1 MKSPIN
7 NTIYLDH
14 NSTTL
19 IDSAWVKEWTSSAQI
34 AMLEGCANPASQHSA
49 GRKARALLEEAKEH
63 IGSHLGAEVSRFA
76 ADQVLLTSG
85 GTESNHLAVRG
96 IAAAFSK
103 ERLAG
108 RKGRV
113 IVSTIEHPSVAG
125 AAEQLKEEG
134 WNIVTLPVDTSGVVR
149 AELLPGLLT
158 PDTAL
163 VSVMLANNETGVLQ
177 PVAELAE
184 ICRAKGVLI
193 HTDATQ
199 AVGKMPV
206 HFRELG
212 VDALTC
218 TAHKFY
224 GPRGIG
230 ALVVRHG
237 VKLEPLWQGGFQQAG
252 IRPGTEDVV
261 LALGM
266 WTALG
271 RCMWDIQKD
280 PQLPA
285 LRSMRDNLE
294 QKLLAGW
301 PEAVIHG
308 QAVARLPNTICIS
321 FPPLDRQ
328 ALVMALD
335 LAGICCSTGSACA
348 SGSSE
353 PSPVLLSMGLP
364 EEHVSSAIRLS
375 LGKANTAKQINEAAQ
390 RILQVCNDLG
400 QRSELRQGT
409 R

>member
-1 MKSPIN
+1 MK
-7 NTIYLDH
+7 TIYLD
-14 NSTTL
+14 NNATTFIL
-19 IDSAWVKEWTSSAQI
+19 PEI
-34 AMLEGCANPASQHSA
+34 ADAMAKAMQEGYANPASQHSE
-49 GRKARALLEEAKEH
+49 GRKARAALEGAKEQ
-63 IGSHLGAEVSRFA
+63 IGKLLGAEMSRFA

-96 IAAAFSK
+96 IAKAFSNQ
-103 ERLAG
+103 RLAG

-113 IVSTIEHPSVAG
+113 IVSSIEHPSVSG

-134 WNIVTLPVDTSGVVR
+134 WEVVTLPVGANGVVR
-149 AELLPGLLT
+149 KELLPGMLT
-158 PDTAL
+158 ADTAV

-184 ICRAKGVLI
+184 VCRARGVLI

-199 AVGKMPV
+199 VVGKLPV

-218 TAHKFY
+218 TAHKFN

-230 ALVVRHG
+230 ALLVRHG

-252 IRPGTEDVV
+252 LRPGTEDVA
-261 LALGM
+261 LAIGM
-266 WTALG
+266 RYVVEMLFVRLAKCPNADG
-271 RCMWDIQKD
+271 
-280 PQLPA
+280 
-285 LRSMRDNLE
+285 LRAMHADLE
-294 QKLLAGW
+294 QRLLAGW

-308 QAVARLPNTICIS
+308 SGAARLPTTTCIS

-353 PSPVLLSMGLP
+353 PSPVLLAMGLP
-364 EEHVSSAIRLS
+364 EEQVRSAVRFS
-375 LGKANTAKQINEAAQ
+375 LGYMNTPEEMPEAAK
-390 RILQVCNDLG
+390 RILKVCSDLRRAG
-400 QRSELRQGT
+400 ET
-409 R
+409 RLAT